1 MDQLKSISRNIILAT
16 GVAIFLQLILGNY
29 IVDGASMSPTLNH
42 NQRVFVNKF
51 LYYQLPNDLRV
62 TFQDMGLET
71 RKNPKRGEVVI
82 FEPPFPYDT
91 AGKDFVKRI
100 IGTPGDQ
107 VQNVNG
113 TIFVNGTAFSNEF
126 GNTAE
131 ISEKGVT
138 LIPNDYYYLLGDNR
152 SKSND
157 SRSFGLI
164 HRSSIKGRVW
174 VIYWPFSNLRI
185 FDYNLISDLKDT

>member
-16 GVAIFLQLILGNY
+16 GVAIFLQFILGNY
-29 IVDGASMSPTLNH
+29 IVNGASMSSTLNH
-42 NQRVFVNKF
+42 NQRVFVNNF
-51 LYYQLPNDLRV
+51 LYYQLPSDLRV
-62 TFQDMGLET
+62 MLQDMGLET

-91 AGKDFVKRI
+91 TGKDFVKRI

-113 TIFVNGTAFSNEF
+113 TIFVNGTTFSNEF

-131 ISEKGVT
+131 ISEKGAI
-138 LIPNDYYYLLGDNR
+138 LIPKDYYYLLGDNR

-185 FDYNLISDLKDT
+185 FDYNLISYIKDT

>member
-29 IVDGASMSPTLNH
+29 IVDGASMNPTLNH

-62 TFQDMGLET
+62 MFQDMGLET

-91 AGKDFVKRI
+91 TGKDFVKRI

-113 TIFVNGTAFSNEF
+113 TIFVNGTTFSNEF

-131 ISEKGVT
+131 ISEKGAI
-138 LIPNDYYYLLGDNR
+138 LIPKDYYYLLGDNR

>member
-62 TFQDMGLET
+62 MFQDMGLET

-82 FEPPFPYDT
+82 FEPSFPYDT
-91 AGKDFVKRI
+91 TGKDFVKRI

>member
-62 TFQDMGLET
+62 MFQDMGLET

-91 AGKDFVKRI
+91 TGKDFVKRI

-185 FDYNLISDLKDT
+185 FDYNLISGLKDT

>member
-1 MDQLKSISRNIILAT
+1 MKKE
-16 GVAIFLQLILGNY
+16 
-29 IVDGASMSPTLNH
+29 LN
-42 NQRVFVNKF
+42 F

-62 TFQDMGLET
+62 MFQDIGLET

-91 AGKDFVKRI
+91 TGKDFVKRI

-131 ISEKGVT
+131 ISEKGAI
-138 LIPNDYYYLLGDNR
+138 LIPKDYYYLLGDNR

-164 HRSSIKGRVW
+164 HR
-174 VIYWPFSNLRI
+174 
-185 FDYNLISDLKDT
+185 

>member
-62 TFQDMGLET
+62 MFQDMGLET

-91 AGKDFVKRI
+91 TGKDFVKRI